1 MKKPI
6 APKKAIARKKT
17 PLVKKATYE
26 ASPVSRKEVDAIKVK
41 LRKKANKV
49 DAMKVAQTELK
60 AEKVALRKKAHLK
73 LLEALYQANKNPK
86 K

>member
-1 MKKPI
+1 MNKPI
-6 APKKAIARKKT
+6 AIKKPTAVKKAIF
-17 PLVKKATYE
+17 E

-41 LRKKANKV
+41 LRKQANKA

-60 AEKVALRKKAHLK
+60 AEKAEVRKTAHLK
-73 LLEALYQANKNPK
+73 LLEALYQANKKPK